1 MAEQDRRQA
10 YIDSLLK
17 DMPGE
22 TRAEKVRNLKKQPE
36 KTGTVFTRMSDP
48 KYNVIE
54 TMDAQGNPPKRAP
67 AKPPSLR
74 GSGSGGKGSAGGGG
88 MNPTDIEKVPGK
100 RQLKMKSGGSV
111 KSSASKRADGCAIRG
126 KTKGKMK

>member
-22 TRAEKVRNLKKQPE
+22 TRAEKVSNLKKQAE
-36 KTGTVFTRMSDP
+36 KNVSVVERQLNP

-67 AKPPSLR
+67 AKPPSMR
-74 GSGSGGKGSAGGGG
+74 GSGGGGGSAGGGG

-100 RQLKMKSGGSV
+100 RQLKMKSGGKV
-111 KSSASKRADGCAIRG
+111 SSASKRADGIA
-126 KTKGKMK
+126 TKGKTRGRII